1 MPSKTPI
8 LDNSVTDFNE
18 RIKLAETPPGASIKN
33 VATYGN
39 IWMNVHY
46 FPKAGDGKAGHVH
59 QFDHVH
65 FVFKGTVK
73 IIVKD
78 GNDDKVLHE
87 RIVTAPALIKVPKE
101 HYHTIIAME
110 DDCAGA
116 CIQALNNKHGGAP
129 ETDYL
134 GDIEG
139 GDMVHIID
147 MKKEGCNDC

>member
-1 MPSKTPI
+1 MGI
-8 LDNSVTDFNE
+8 VTDRALMSFE
-18 RIKLAETPPGASIKN
+18 DRVKLAETPSAPTVKSVN
-33 VATYGN
+33 TYGN

-46 FPKAGDGKAGHVH
+46 FKKAGDGKPGHVH
-59 QFDHVH
+59 QFDHIH

-78 GNDDKVLHE
+78 DDNDKVLKE
-87 RIVTAPALIKVPKE
+87 VIVSAPALVKVPKE

-116 CIQALNNKHGGAP
+116 CIQALNNKHGEAP
-129 ETDYL
+129 MTDYI

-139 GDMVHIID
+139 GDMVHLID
-147 MKKEGCNDC
+147 MEQELHASK